1 MPKST
6 FAKGRNLNLSIRM
19 KKVLLL
25 VAGDNGTIGS
35 CSLHLYEALKS
46 HKDVKVKC
54 AIVHHFEN
62 GYPGF
67 ADAEFFDKFHRGGF
81 KEQRKWL
88 QEIKKD
94 FRPDITISTLF
105 SVNTLNIL
113 SGGKDKKIGIFHSPH
128 QQVRG
133 RGLRS
138 YIMTLLQYMF
148 IYPRF
153 DKLCCVSKEVYKSL
167 STFPT
172 ISSRKK
178 EVVYNVHNLDRIK
191 ALSLEDTLEEAER
204 MIFRNPTIIYCGR
217 LDSNK
222 APDRAL
228 KAFAK
233 ANIPENSQL
242 VFLGEDQENME
253 AQLIKCVEKLGING
267 RVRFLGRK
275 SNPYPYFRASKLLI
289 SSSYSEGLPGVIIEA
304 LALGKPVV
312 TTNSSMGIWEI
323 FSCLDD
329 YNQRLTG
336 IYETPCGVISSNL
349 SHLDK
354 AESMTDIL
362 NLSRGI
368 EIVFNKQEVTEFEFE
383 KQVTGQTIVRQ
394 LLSNL

>member
-1 MPKST
+1 MPKTT
-6 FAKGRNLNLSIRM
+6 FSKGGNFNLSIRM

-46 HKDVKVKC
+46 HKDVKVEC

-67 ADAEFFDKFHRGGF
+67 ADAVFFDKSHKGGF

-94 FRPDITISTLF
+94 FQPDITISTLF

-113 SGGKDKKIGIFHSPH
+113 SGGKDKKVGIFHSPH

-133 RGLRS
+133 RGLRP

-148 IYPRF
+148 IYPHF
-153 DKLCCVSKEVYKSL
+153 DKLCCVSEEVYKSL

-191 ALSLEDTLEEAER
+191 TLSLEDNLEEAEQ
-204 MIFRNPTIIYCGR
+204 MIFNNPTIIYCGR
-217 LDSNK
+217 LDTNK

-233 ANIPENSQL
+233 ANIPENAQL
-242 VFLGEDQENME
+242 VFIGEDQENME
-253 AQLIKCVEKLGING
+253 PQLIKCVEKLGING
-267 RVRFLGRK
+267 RVHFLGRK
-275 SNPYPYFRASKLLI
+275 SNPYPYFKAAKVLI

-312 TTNSSMGIWEI
+312 TTNSSMGVWEI

-329 YNQRLTG
+329 YNQRLAG
-336 IYETPCGVISSNL
+336 IYETPCGVICSNL
-349 SHLDK
+349 SSLNK
-354 AESMTDIL
+354 EETMTDIL
-362 NLSRGI
+362 NLSKGI
-368 EIVFNKQEVTEFEFE
+368 DIVFNKQAVAEFEFE
-383 KQVTGQTIVRQ
+383 NKVTGQTIVQQ